1 MNKILVTLVVQRCPL
16 VLFFAVVLI
25 SARTVTAERITTI

>member
-1 MNKILVTLVVQRCPL
+1 MVILMVFNLWLVQ

-25 SARTVTAERITTI
+25 YNS